1 MYVCMYACMY
11 VCIHVYIHVYMYVY
25 MYARSLWRPKVSESP
40 GIGIKGSYETSDT
53 GVRNRTQ
60 VLSKISTYS

>member
-1 MYVCMYACMY
+1 
-11 VCIHVYIHVYMYVY
+11 MYVY

-53 GVRNRTQ
+53 DVRNRTQ